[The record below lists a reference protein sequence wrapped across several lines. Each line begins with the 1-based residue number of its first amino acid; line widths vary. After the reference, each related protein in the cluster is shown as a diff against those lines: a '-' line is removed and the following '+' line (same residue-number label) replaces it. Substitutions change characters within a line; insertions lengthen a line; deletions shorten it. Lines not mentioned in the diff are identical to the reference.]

1 MIVRKL
7 RLQRGWSQEQLAE
20 MSGLSVRTI
29 QRIERG
35 QNSSPDSL
43 KLLAAVFDTDFSR
56 LMEGTTMSEQTETGI
71 TEDEKRALQHVKE
84 LKCFYTHLIQFIAIV
99 SALAFIN
106 YMIMPGYYWVI
117 WVIIGWGAGVI
128 AHGLS
133 VFEVFNLFDPDW
145 EKKQVE
151 KRLGRKL

>member
-1 MIVRKL
+1 
-7 RLQRGWSQEQLAE
+7 
-20 MSGLSVRTI
+20 
-29 QRIERG
+29 
-35 QNSSPDSL
+35 
-43 KLLAAVFDTDFSR
+43 
-56 LMEGTTMSEQTETGI
+56 MEGTTMSEQTETGI

-84 LKCFYTHLIQFIAIV
+84 LKCFYTHLIQFVAIV

>member
-35 QNSSPDSL
+35 QNSSPESL

>member
-35 QNSSPDSL
+35 LSSSPESL
-43 KLLAAVFDTDFSR
+43 KSLAALFDTDFSN
-56 LMEGTTMSEQTETGI
+56 LMENDTMNDHTDTGI

-84 LKCFYTHLIQFIAIV
+84 LKGFYTHLIQFIVIV
-99 SALAFIN
+99 AALAFIN
-106 YMIMPGYYWVI
+106 YMTMPGYYWVI
-117 WVIIGWGAGVI
+117 WVIIGWGAGI
-128 AHGLS
+128 LAHGLS
-133 VFEVFNLFDPDW
+133 VFEVFNLFGPDW
-145 EKKQVE
+145 EKRQVE

>member
-35 QNSSPDSL
+35 QNSSPESL

-84 LKCFYTHLIQFIAIV
+84 LKCFYTHLIQFVAIV